1 MSTGAR
7 TSALLLVRDRAR
19 VERLTEALSRQG
31 ITVVAE
37 AGDADSALRL
47 IDEQGPGVLVV
58 DLGFAGDESLD
69 FVTEARARAPR
80 LKVIVLAESLDPQLV
95 AKAAAQGV
103 DAYVLD
109 SKL

>member
-19 VERLTEALSRQG
+19 VKKLTEALGRQG
-31 ITVVAE
+31 ISVEAE
-37 AGDADSALRL
+37 AGDTASALRL
-47 IDEQGPGVLVV
+47 IDEQAPGVLVV
-58 DLGFAGDESLD
+58 DLGFVGDEGLD
-69 FVTEARARAPR
+69 FVHEARARAPR
-80 LKVIVLAESLDPQLV
+80 IKVIVLAESLDPQLV